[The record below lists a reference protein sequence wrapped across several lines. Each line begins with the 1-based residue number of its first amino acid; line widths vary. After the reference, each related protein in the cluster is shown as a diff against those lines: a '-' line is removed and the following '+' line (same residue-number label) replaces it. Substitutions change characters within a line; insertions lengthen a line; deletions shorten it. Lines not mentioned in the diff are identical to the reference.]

1 MKLGVFTVLLQDR
14 PLDDALAYLKDLGV
28 EMVEI
33 GCGGFPGKAHCDPEV
48 LLKDDMALEQFKKTV
63 DKYGMEISALS
74 CHGNPVHPN
83 KAIAEK
89 YLSDLK
95 NAILLAEK
103 LGIGIVN
110 TFSGCPGDCPE
121 SQHPNWVTCPW
132 PDDYSEVLKYQ
143 WDEVLIPFWRDF
155 VKFASSHNVN
165 KIAFELH
172 PGFCVYN
179 VESMLK
185 IREAVGE
192 NLGANLDSSHLVWQG
207 VDMPAVIRKLGK
219 AIYHFHAK
227 DTRIDS
233 INTSVN
239 GVLDTKPY
247 SDEINRSW
255 IFRSVGYGSDYQF
268 WKDIMS
274 NLRMVG
280 YDYAISIEHE
290 DSLMKNSE
298 GLEKA
303 CRFLQ
308 EVIIREPM
316 GEMWWA

>member
-48 LLKDDMALEQFKKTV
+48 LLKDDMALAQFKKTV

-121 SQHPNWVTCPW
+121 SRA
-132 PDDYSEVLKYQ
+132 SE
-143 WDEVLIPFWRDF
+143 
-155 VKFASSHNVN
+155 
-165 KIAFELH
+165 
-172 PGFCVYN
+172 
-179 VESMLK
+179 
-185 IREAVGE
+185 
-192 NLGANLDSSHLVWQG
+192 LGY
-207 VDMPAVIRKLGK
+207 MPLAG
-219 AIYHFHAK
+219 
-227 DTRIDS
+227 
-233 INTSVN
+233 
-239 GVLDTKPY
+239 
-247 SDEINRSW
+247 
-255 IFRSVGYGSDYQF
+255 
-268 WKDIMS
+268 
-274 NLRMVG
+274 
-280 YDYAISIEHE
+280 
-290 DSLMKNSE
+290 
-298 GLEKA
+298 
-303 CRFLQ
+303 
-308 EVIIREPM
+308 
-316 GEMWWA
+316 